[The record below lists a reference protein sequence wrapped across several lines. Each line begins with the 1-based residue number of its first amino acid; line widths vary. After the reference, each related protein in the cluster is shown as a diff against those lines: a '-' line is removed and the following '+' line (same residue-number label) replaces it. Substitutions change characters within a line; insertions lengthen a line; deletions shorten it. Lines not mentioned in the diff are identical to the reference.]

1 MKAVPLQIADLLYLC
16 QKFLGLKNYKGF
28 KYTLNWAEV
37 GILFGGFF
45 LGQMLVAILV
55 ALMIFVFKIDYNTSA
70 WFQML
75 GYVVGFGVPIL
86 AFDLFVNRPKRDKL
100 NFNFS
105 NTSFPT
111 WIFILVMMFGM
122 MLISEFFTGLLPTEG
137 FFWGKLYQSFMDQ
150 MNAIAID
157 PVALVILVAILAPIF
172 EEILFRGIIMKGL
185 LNRGMNA
192 YWAIVLS
199 SFIFGAV
206 HFYPWQFLGAF
217 LLGLV
222 LGLVYYKTKSLLLPI
237 MMHAFNNFLAAM
249 MIIYVKKD
257 SFAEVFQSKE
267 IYLLGVGIFLLS
279 IAFYAFMKKYPS
291 EKAIEKDF

>member
-1 MKAVPLQIADLLYLC
+1 MK
-16 QKFLGLKNYKGF
+16 KFIGYN
-28 KYTLNWAEV
+28 YTLNWAEV
-37 GILFGGFF
+37 GILFAGFF
-45 LGQMLVAILV
+45 LGQILVAILV
-55 ALMIFVFKIDYNTSA
+55 VLMIFVFKIDYNTSS
-70 WFQML
+70 WFQIL
-75 GYVVGFGVPIL
+75 GYVVGFGTPIL
-86 AFDLFVNRPKRDKL
+86 AFDLFVTRPKGHKL

-105 NTSFPT
+105 SASVPT
-111 WIFILVMMFGM
+111 WIFILVMMSGM

-172 EEILFRGIIMKGL
+172 EEILFRGIILKGL
-185 LNRGMNA
+185 LNKGINP

-217 LLGLV
+217 LLALV

-237 MMHAFNNFLAAM
+237 ILHAFNNFLAAM
-249 MIIYVKKD
+249 MMIYVKKD
-257 SFAEVFQSKE
+257 SFAEVFQTKE
-267 IYLLGVGIFLLS
+267 IYLLGVGIFLFS
-279 IAFYAFMKKYPS
+279 IALYVFMKKYS
-291 EKAIEKDF
+291 TEKAIEKDF